1 LSGAGSQPAP
11 SLAPQFPAQ
20 GAQGTIPQGR
30 SPLAHLLHALNQP
43 LTGLQCSLE
52 LAVAGPRPTE
62 QYVRALREG
71 LELTGRMR
79 ILVEAIREVADTQ
92 PSDPEELEPLL
103 LDQLVRSTVT
113 ELLPVA
119 EAKKVRLVLERVAL
133 RNPLPGNRLPEN
145 SVQERLLPDNQAA
158 LLVRADRRSL
168 ATLLFRFLESTL
180 SLARDGSELRITA
193 TSEPENA
200 TPGHAILVVCWNP
213 GPPPEHSPFS
223 RSEVGLLIA
232 RAGWERAGAEWIH
245 TRTESIETCTI
256 RLPLAPPFA
265 AR

>member
-1 LSGAGSQPAP
+1 MSGAGSQPEP
-11 SLAPQFPAQ
+11 SLEPQFASQ
-20 GAQGTIPQGR
+20 GARGASPQGR

-52 LAVAGPRPTE
+52 LAVAGPRPIE

-92 PSDPEELEPLL
+92 PSDPEELEPLRLDRL
-103 LDQLVRSTVT
+103 LHSTVA

-119 EAKKVRLVLERVAL
+119 EARGVRLLG
-133 RNPLPGNRLPEN
+133 NSLPWNRAPEN
-145 SVQERLLPDNQAA
+145 LGV

-245 TRTESIETCTI
+245 TRTESIETCTV